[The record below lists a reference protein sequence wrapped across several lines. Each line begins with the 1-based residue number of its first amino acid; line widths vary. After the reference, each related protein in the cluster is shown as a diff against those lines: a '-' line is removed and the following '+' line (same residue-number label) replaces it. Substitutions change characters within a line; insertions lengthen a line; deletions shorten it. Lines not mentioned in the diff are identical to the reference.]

1 MTITSDIST
10 ATGDG
15 SDDVAQTTALLVE
28 RARGLHEL
36 LRSQAAR
43 IEQDRRVPDAVI
55 DALSEAGLF
64 RISTPKRFGGYELPF
79 RSSLEINAAIAEGDG
94 STAWV
99 TTLTNVCNWM
109 VGLFPDQTQRE
120 VFEGNPDARVCG
132 VVAPT
137 STAIR
142 VEGGL
147 RVTGRWSPAS
157 GSASAQWA
165 GLGVPVVDES
175 GAQIDQGFALFP
187 MEELTIEDTWFVAGM
202 QGSASNTLVA
212 DDVFVPD
219 HRILSISRATE
230 GDYATEHKE
239 EALYRSAF
247 IPVMAI
253 VLAGP
258 VAGTAKAAL
267 DFVLAAL
274 AKGKGISYTF
284 YERSVDAASTQI
296 SMAEA
301 AILVDTCYLHLYRA
315 CDAIDQAAASGVY
328 PDRLE
333 RARARM
339 DTGYVARK
347 AREAVDTLLNV
358 HGAGGMAQA
367 SPLQHFWRDVN
378 TGSRHAVVNS
388 LISAEA
394 FGRELLHLPEQITPL
409 V

>member
-1 MTITSDIST
+1 MTITLDST
-10 ATGDG
+10 TESQDG
-15 SDDVAQTTALLVE
+15 LDVEQTTALLVQ
-28 RARGLHEL
+28 RAKDLREL
-36 LRSQAAR
+36 LRSHAPEIEKNRR
-43 IEQDRRVPDAVI
+43 IPDVVI
-55 DALSEAGLF
+55 DALTDAGLF
-64 RISTPKRFGGYELPF
+64 RISTPRRFGGYELPF

-109 VGLFPDQTQRE
+109 VGLFPDQAQRD
-120 VFEGNPDARVCG
+120 VFEGHPDARVCG

-137 STAIR
+137 STAVR

-165 GLGVPVVDES
+165 GLGVPIVDES

-187 MEELTIEDTWFVAGM
+187 MEQLTIEDTWFVTGM

-219 HRILSISRATE
+219 HRILSVSRATE
-230 GDYATEHKE
+230 GDYPTEHKD

-247 IPVMAI
+247 IPVMAL
-253 VLAGP
+253 VLVGPIAG
-258 VAGTAKAAL
+258 VAKASL
-267 DFVLAAL
+267 DFVLASL

-284 YERSVDAASTQI
+284 YEHSVDAASTQL

-315 CDAIDQAAASGVY
+315 ASAIDDAAASNIY

-347 AREAVDTLLNV
+347 ARETTDILLNV
-358 HGAGGMAQA
+358 HGAGSLAQA
-367 SPLQHFWRDVN
+367 SPLQRMWRDVN
-378 TGSRHAVVNS
+378 TGSRHAVINS

-394 FGRELLHLPEQITPL
+394 FGRELLGVKEQITPL
-409 V
+409 I